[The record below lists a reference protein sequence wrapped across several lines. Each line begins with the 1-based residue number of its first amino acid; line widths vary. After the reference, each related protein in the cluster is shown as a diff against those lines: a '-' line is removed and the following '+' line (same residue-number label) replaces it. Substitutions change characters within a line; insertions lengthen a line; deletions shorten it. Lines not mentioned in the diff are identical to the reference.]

1 MHAVLYLWE
10 QTRPTLG
17 LIDQQI
23 KSENSARQKCVEEEY
38 WGRACSFLPPEQIA
52 QKEEM
57 RWEGLVLSSSVC
69 SLRHLF
75 SPETTRRNVLLSTHT
90 TSKMASVFLRRGPRC
105 FGNNK
110 AQGMRKWHLQWGE
123 GGSDKMAERASLPI
137 GPLPKQ
143 TQIPSLV
150 FVAPKAYVC
159 VVILDGFGS
168 SNKLSSTLI

>member
-1 MHAVLYLWE
+1 MC
-10 QTRPTLG
+10 G
-17 LIDQQI
+17 
-23 KSENSARQKCVEEEY
+23 
-38 WGRACSFLPPEQIA
+38 FLPPEQIA

-75 SPETTRRNVLLSTHT
+75 SPEPAHKNALLSTHT
-90 TSKMASVFLRRGPRC
+90 TSKMASVFLRREIC
-105 FGNNK
+105 D
-110 AQGMRKWHLQWGE
+110 E
-123 GGSDKMAERASLPI
+123 MAERASLSI